1 MKKNFYKMAVK
12 AFAVTA
18 MLLSAAAAQAV
29 EYFQRLSMEGVE
41 LIGAV
46 TWGKVDEFTLM
57 QPGYYEFSYDR
68 KFSPDKTAPLFNGYS
83 YGRMCLSRRKNL
95 FMRIF
100 GA

>member
-1 MKKNFYKMAVK
+1 MKKNFYKRAVK

-46 TWGKVDEFTLM
+46 TWGK
-57 QPGYYEFSYDR
+57 S
-68 KFSPDKTAPLFNGYS
+68 
-83 YGRMCLSRRKNL
+83 
-95 FMRIF
+95 
-100 GA
+100 